1 MEHGEMGHGE
11 FGDMSVSGPAGIAL
25 AAGGPDRDGLE
36 MDILHLRLGPVL
48 ADWPAGLV
56 LWCSLQG
63 DAIAGVDV
71 ETTDVFA
78 APQRSAAMTAYRID
92 AAARLLSLA
101 GAPAGASLVRLR
113 DLLLGGA
120 ALEGV
125 LDELAQVRR
134 AVARSSSLRWSLNN
148 LGEIDAG
155 LVRQHRWPIS
165 WTGDVYERLLHLL
178 DVTSGSTTAAHQ
190 DPSSEGPAELR
201 AIAAVLPLLLPGMDL
216 AAARLVVA
224 SLVGH
229 PAAPTLLSARD
240 EQRVGF

>member
-1 MEHGEMGHGE
+1 
-11 FGDMSVSGPAGIAL
+11 
-25 AAGGPDRDGLE
+25 

-113 DLLLGGA
+113 DLLL
-120 ALEGV
+120 
-125 LDELAQVRR
+125 
-134 AVARSSSLRWSLNN
+134 
-148 LGEIDAG
+148 
-155 LVRQHRWPIS
+155 
-165 WTGDVYERLLHLL
+165 
-178 DVTSGSTTAAHQ
+178 
-190 DPSSEGPAELR
+190 
-201 AIAAVLPLLLPGMDL
+201 
-216 AAARLVVA
+216 
-224 SLVGH
+224 
-229 PAAPTLLSARD
+229 
-240 EQRVGF
+240 